1 MAKIS
6 KRVLSSKVYEA
17 LKEMI
22 AQHRFRPGAR
32 VNVER
37 LSKELDVS
45 RTPVWEAVR
54 RLEVEGLLK
63 YIPYRGVFM
72 VETTLQRALELYQV
86 REALEGLAG
95 RLAAQNAN
103 EKSLEKMARHLDGQ
117 ARTINDG
124 DLLGYSMS
132 DFEFH
137 SVIHKMSQN
146 SVLQEMLDSLKAK
159 MQPINM
165 DVKAILPRL
174 YHDHRE
180 VLEALRSG
188 DPDAMEKI
196 LRRHNRVVQ
205 TQIKKEMERVDQEKV
220 LE

>member
-6 KRVLSSKVYEA
+6 KKVLSSKVYEA
-17 LKEMI
+17 LREMI

-72 VETTLQRALELYQV
+72 VETSLERALELYQV

-95 RLAAQNAN
+95 RLAA
-103 EKSLEKMARHLDGQ
+103 EHVSDKLIEKMARTLEGQ
-117 ARTINDG
+117 VQTIHAGDFRPPGDARITQ
-124 DLLGYSMS
+124 
-132 DFEFH
+132 
-137 SVIHKMSQN
+137 SQDAAH
-146 SVLQEMLDSLKAK
+146 QYGC
-159 MQPINM
+159 Q
-165 DVKAILPRL
+165 
-174 YHDHRE
+174 
-180 VLEALRSG
+180 G
-188 DPDAMEKI
+188 DPPSS
-196 LRRHNRVVQ
+196 LS
-205 TQIKKEMERVDQEKV
+205 
-220 LE
+220 